1 MALDSGFVRL
11 QVESLEEKFM
21 TEIPKRS
28 TLQTRPV
35 RAPMVLV
42 DLDISFW
49 RLVLFFVKASLAAI
63 PAAIIVGLVLM
74 LIGMLVRMLFGFG
87 GWGFWGGWGRW
98 GMHDI

>member
-1 MALDSGFVRL
+1 
-11 QVESLEEKFM
+11 M
-21 TEIPKRS
+21 TEIPERS

-35 RAPMVLV
+35 QAPMVLV

-74 LIGMLVRMLFGFG
+74 LIGMLVRVLFGFG